1 MTAAAASLES
11 LDGQVFLRDLLR
23 KVSAAPGALAR
34 INRTD
39 LSSGEQQFLLM
50 LSARGQAS
58 QVDDPSGTYWLLD
71 AATHESLLESLA
83 DRGLPLRASR
93 AATA

>member
-1 MTAAAASLES
+1 
-11 LDGQVFLRDLLR
+11 
-23 KVSAAPGALAR
+23 
-34 INRTD
+34 
-39 LSSGEQQFLLM
+39 M

>member
-1 MTAAAASLES
+1 
-11 LDGQVFLRDLLR
+11 VFLRDLLR

-34 INRTD
+34 INQTH

-50 LSARGQAS
+50 LAARGQAS
-58 QVDDPSGTYWLLD
+58 QVNDPAGPYWLLD